1 MALDRIMNGNVKRL
15 SGKNDFDKFLKV
27 VELHKKI
34 GGTVPNNLS
43 FFEEVF
49 KKYFDDNINAQIFG
63 YFENEHLVSTISIG
77 YWENITRGK
86 FWVISSLFST
96 KKHSIF
102 SFNRPEIGL
111 LIKKAFENSEE
122 LQYYEYYYVIA
133 EHISSVYERQIN
145 RNVYIPLNRYDRIT
159 LDVIPKNTLPN
170 RDHLYNRLLGNECK
184 PHNMIVKKRVLK
196 FIYR

>member
-1 MALDRIMNGNVKRL
+1 MNGNVKRL
-15 SGKNDFDKFLKV
+15 SGKNDYDKFLKV
-27 VELHKKI
+27 VEVHKKI

-43 FFEEVF
+43 SFAEVY
-49 KKYFDDNINAQIFG
+49 KKYFDDHISCQIFG
-63 YFENEHLVSTISIG
+63 YFENEHLVSAIAVA
-77 YWENITRGK
+77 YWKNDTRGK

-96 KKHSIF
+96 RKHSIF

-122 LQYYEYYYVIA
+122 LQFYEYYYTIA

-145 RNVYIPLNRYDRIT
+145 KNVYIPLNRYDRIT
-159 LDVIPKNTLPN
+159 LDIIPKNTLPN

-196 FIYR
+196 LIYR

>member
-1 MALDRIMNGNVKRL
+1 MALDSVMNGNVVRL
-15 SGKNDFDKFLKV
+15 SGKNDYNKFLKV
-27 VELHKKI
+27 VQLHKKI
-34 GGTVPNNLS
+34 GGTVPNNLG
-43 FFEEVF
+43 FFVEEY
-49 KKYFDDNINAQIFG
+49 KKYFNDDDNNQIFG
-63 YFENEHLVSTISIG
+63 YWENQYLISTIAIA
-77 YWENITRGK
+77 YRENITRGK
-86 FWVISSLFST
+86 FWVISSLFSIN
-96 KKHSIF
+96 KHNIF

-145 RNVYIPLNRYDRIT
+145 RNVYIPLKRYDRIT

-170 RDHLYNRLLGNECK
+170 CDHLYNKLLGNECK